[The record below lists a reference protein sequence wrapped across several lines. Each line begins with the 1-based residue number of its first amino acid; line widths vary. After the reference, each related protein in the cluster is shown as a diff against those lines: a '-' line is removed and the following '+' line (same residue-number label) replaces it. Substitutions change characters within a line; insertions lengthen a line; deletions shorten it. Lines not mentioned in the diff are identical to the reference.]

1 MTHQDERGPATS
13 RTVTIFVSLA
23 DEGVDV
29 WRPVAAQQQRDSVY
43 RILEQPYDRELEHWQ
58 FEPGDEVRCESRN
71 LDDGPVLVATTRAT
85 S

>member
-1 MTHQDERGPATS
+1 MTHEAERGPAIS

-23 DEGVDV
+23 NEGVDV
-29 WRPVAAQQQRDSVY
+29 WRPVAAQQQRDGVY

-71 LDDGPVLVATTRAT
+71 MDDGPVLVATTLAT

>member
-1 MTHQDERGPATS
+1 MTHQDERGTATS
-13 RTVTIFVSLA
+13 RTVTIFVSVA

-29 WRPVAAQQQRDSVY
+29 WRPVAAQQRDSVY

-58 FEPGDEVRCESRN
+58 FEPGDEVKCESRN
-71 LDDGPVLVATTRAT
+71 LDDGPVLVATTLAT